1 MIEVEEVIRVDS
13 SHQPVAPM
21 WCSACGSD
29 APMVTPDQAATIVR
43 SSVRAVNRSVEAGR
57 VHFVETA
64 EGRLFVCVN
73 SLDLGATETRFV
85 AVDRARYLIWPF

>member
-1 MIEVEEVIRVDS
+1 MIEVEEVILVAG
-13 SHQPVAPM
+13 SHQPSARL
-21 WCSACGSD
+21 WCPACGSD
-29 APMVTPDQAATIVR
+29 VRMVTPNQAAAIVR

-73 SLDLGATETRFV
+73 SLDLGATELDLSQSIV
-85 AVDRARYLIWPF
+85 PVI